1 MYLEIGKDELAK
13 QFEENLL
20 DTNRGYNYYVDWSNI
35 SGYDK
40 YSIEIHAMD
49 VLINCKEEDFYC
61 KFRELLEKLPN
72 VIEVFPYLFALA
84 KNDRVQVI
92 KNGELKI
99 IGTEIDSENFE
110 TFNFNGKRLKENF
123 CEEVL
128 GYYNFFCDMGLKDLF
143 QNLLEKSVQDYI
155 VGVLVGLDSNGR
167 KNRGGTAFELACEPM
182 IREICERHNI
192 TVLTQKTFK
201 SVNCISSNDVI
212 ANRKADFILIN
223 KNETKLMNIEVNFF
237 NGGGSKPEE
246 IINSYIQRQ
255 DALSTAGISFCLLTD
270 GNCWKGTTNQL
281 KVGLNGLKY
290 LMNFNLA
297 KKGMLEEAIIRE
309 LC

>member
-1 MYLEIGKDELAK
+1 MGKDELAK

-128 GYYNFFCDMGLKDLF
+128 GYYNFFCKMGLKDLF

-290 LMNFNLA
+290 LMNFNLV